1 MKGHPLQPSVFWKKA
16 LQQTEPSSS
25 LSSWLALAVV
35 VAQSTLA
42 VLALAQS
49 VQAVPGLVHSPLVSA
64 QKVHGDVHD
73 VHRVAQIFRNAYAQ
87 ISHFWTLISWKR

>member
-1 MKGHPLQPSVFWKKA
+1 M
-16 LQQTEPSSS
+16 SSC
-25 LSSWLALAVV
+25 LALAVV
-35 VAQSTLA
+35 VAQSALA

-64 QKVHGDVHD
+64 QKCYGDVHD
-73 VHRVAQIFRNAYAQ
+73 VHRVAQIFRNAYAL